1 MSDASETPDGA
12 FEATQSE
19 AEQQDTQLPEG
30 WEGEWNP
37 DRAKATI
44 ERLRGREKE
53 LSAIEKQWNALQN
66 DDQAFQEF
74 VTQRG
79 FTFEDDDSEEEPW
92 APDTQEFA
100 DEAPDPFDER
110 LSKAEQF
117 IQQQEA
123 ERELAA
129 VNAHVNELAQSA
141 GIELS
146 DLERD
151 SLLRAAYAEGTPYKN
166 LTEKAFQAHAA
177 WRKDFEEKV
186 KKDYLK
192 SKRAPAAPQ
201 PGGPGEPKFDHLDD
215 KAAAARMAAFI
226 EANSD

>member
-12 FEATQSE
+12 FEAEQSE

-79 FTFEDDDSEEEPW
+79 FTFEDDEPEEDAW
-92 APDTQEFA
+92 GPDTQEFA
-100 DEAPDPFDER
+100 DEVNPLDER

-123 ERELAA
+123 ERELGA

-146 DLERD
+146 DVERD

-166 LTEKAFQAHAA
+166 LTEKAFQTHLA

-192 SKRAPAAPQ
+192 SKRAPAPPQ
-201 PGGPGEPKFDHLDD
+201 PGVAGEEAPDPRDHKGR
-215 KAAAARMAAFI
+215 KARIAARLAAM
-226 EANSD
+226 ED